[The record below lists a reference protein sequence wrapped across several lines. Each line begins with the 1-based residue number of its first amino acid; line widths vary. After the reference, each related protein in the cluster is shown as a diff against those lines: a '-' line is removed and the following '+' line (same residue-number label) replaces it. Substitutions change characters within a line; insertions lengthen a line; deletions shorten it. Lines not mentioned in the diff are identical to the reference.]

1 MKRFFR
7 ASGLAV
13 ASLVVSAPLF
23 GQAAPLL
30 LTEFAVTPTAGE
42 MAEIYNPGTETV
54 DLTDVYITDATFQGG
69 PTWYYEIV
77 IGAPGGG
84 GFGDFTAR
92 FPTGASI
99 APGEYQTV
107 AFADADGA
115 EGFFNTY
122 GVLPTYE
129 CIGDGGFDNLAV
141 PDMLEGVPGSINGG
155 GGLTNSNEIVILFY
169 WDGNSDLVTDLDYVS
184 YGGSNETVDKTGVS
198 IDGPDADSDPSTYAD
213 DTPLL
218 EHDDAPSPSSSGTSA
233 QRVMLSEGT
242 EEMGGVG
249 NGVNGDNETSEN
261 VSETWVV
268 GDPTPNGPTD
278 TSFELLVTENSPGLY
293 DFNVSGGTSGGLFI
307 TFINFGLD
315 TIAIGQCPGE
325 GLHVALDGN
334 EAVLSANLDGTGAL
348 GVTAHMPAGLSV
360 VLQSV
365 DAGNCR
371 FSQPVSIT
379 F

>member
-7 ASGLAV
+7 ASGLAL

-84 GFGDFTAR
+84 SFGDFTAR
-92 FPTGASI
+92 FPAGASI

-107 AFADADGA
+107 AFADAEGA
-115 EGFFNTY
+115 EGFLATY

-129 CIGDGGFDNLAV
+129 CIGDLGADDPGVAN
-141 PDMLEGVPGSINGG
+141 MLEAVPGSINGT

-198 IDGPDADSDPSTYAD
+198 IDGPDADSDTSTYAD

-218 EHDDAPSPSSSGTSA
+218 EHDDAPSPGSAGTSA
-233 QRVMLSEGT
+233 QRIMMSEGT

-249 NGVNGDNETSEN
+249 NGVNGNNETSEN
-261 VSETWVV
+261 VSQTWIV
-268 GDPTPNGPTD
+268 DAPTPNGPTAGAV
-278 TSFELLVTENSPGLY
+278 ELLVTEASLGLY
-293 DFNVSGGTSGGLFI
+293 DFDVTGGTAGGLFI
-307 TFINFGLD
+307 TFANVGLS
-315 TIAIGQCPGE
+315 TTAIGQCPGE
-325 GLHVALDGN
+325 GLHVTLDGL
-334 EAVLSANLDGTGAL
+334 EAVLSANLDGNGEL
-348 GVTAHMPAGLSV
+348 SVTAHMPAGLSLT
-360 VLQSV
+360 LQVV
-365 DAGNCR
+365 DATSCR